1 LVEVAQAISRSN
13 KGKLKRF
20 FRRVQAKK
28 GYNVA
33 TVALARKVLCILYH
47 LLMNREMYQEDD
59 VIRTKTIDVNSSSL
73 PTKLGFEE
81 MIQILTKA
89 GYEIRKTTSG
99 TGG

>member
-1 LVEVAQAISRSN
+1 
-13 KGKLKRF
+13 
-20 FRRVQAKK
+20 
-28 GYNVA
+28 
-33 TVALARKVLCILYH
+33 
-47 LLMNREMYQEDD
+47 MYQEDD
-59 VIRTKTIDVNSSSL
+59 VIKTKIVDVNPSSL

>member
-1 LVEVAQAISRSN
+1 
-13 KGKLKRF
+13 
-20 FRRVQAKK
+20 
-28 GYNVA
+28 
-33 TVALARKVLCILYH
+33 
-47 LLMNREMYQEDD
+47 MNREMYQEDD

-73 PTKLGFEE
+73 PTKLVFEE